1 MSEAASAEASTPAAA
16 GDAAAPAPP
25 AVDPN
30 QPPGPYPVQQ
40 AAEGGQQPPPPAG
53 YPGYPPQYYQHY
65 GYPPHPAGFQP
76 SAEGAAEAGAGAAGG
91 AGAHG
96 NAPHGGAYPGYP
108 PAYAFH
114 GQHYPGQYPYGA
126 AAGVPPG
133 QPPAQP
139 PAASAPPPA
148 AGAGAVP
155 QQPDD
160 SKADE
165 TTAAAAAAGQDG
177 DSAASAKDKAANG
190 SKPTVMAGTDKYGK
204 PRIETVGYAP
214 PSAIAALKQ
223 GSPQN
228 KEEPLST
235 AAVEPMKQDFY
246 FFAVDNKEEYLAQA
260 KAAVREAI
268 STAPPTTETIEE
280 DDPYLTMTNLNE
292 RLMASWLEQPRS
304 VRTQYLSKE
313 EGDRRRFQL
322 DDEVA
327 SRHCA
332 TLTARSRSP
341 RIAKRFEF
349 EPAKP
354 DQPFP
359 TLSELNREKDG
370 ANKRAAAATA
380 ENDGE
385 ANAKRSRASASNESV

>member
-1 MSEAASAEASTPAAA
+1 MSEAASAGASAPAAA
-16 GDAAAPAPP
+16 AGAAAPAPS

-30 QPPGPYPVQQ
+30 QSSGPYPVQQ
-40 AAEGGQQPPPPAG
+40 AAEGGQQQPPRPAG

-65 GYPPHPAGFQP
+65 GYPPPPAGFQP
-76 SAEGAAEAGAGAAGG
+76 SAEGAAAAGAGAAGG

-114 GQHYPGQYPYGA
+114 GQHYPGQYSYGA
-126 AAGVPPG
+126 AAGVAPG
-133 QPPAQP
+133 QPPAP

-148 AGAGAVP
+148 AGAVP
-155 QQPDD
+155 HQPDG

-165 TTAAAAAAGQDG
+165 TTPAAAGQDG
-177 DSAASAKDKAANG
+177 ESAASAKDNAANG

-204 PRIETVGYAP
+204 PRIETVGYAA

-223 GSPQN
+223 GSPEN
-228 KEEPLST
+228 KEEPLSST
-235 AAVEPMKQDFY
+235 VVEPMKHDFY
-246 FFAVDNKEEYLAQA
+246 FFVLDNKEECLAQA

-292 RLMASWLEQPRS
+292 RLMASWLTQPRS

-341 RIAKRFEF
+341 RMAKKFEF
-349 EPAKP
+349 ESAKP
-354 DQPFP
+354 DKPFP
-359 TLSELNREKDG
+359 TISELNKEKDV
-370 ANKRAAAATA
+370 ANKRPAAATT

-385 ANAKRSRASASNESV
+385 ADAKRSRASESV

>member
-1 MSEAASAEASTPAAA
+1 MSEAASAEASAPSAA
-16 GDAAAPAPP
+16 AAAPAPP

-40 AAEGGQQPPPPAG
+40 AAEGGQQQQPPPAG
-53 YPGYPPQYYQHY
+53 YPGFPPQYYQQY
-65 GYPPHPAGFQP
+65 GYPPPPAGFQP
-76 SAEGAAEAGAGAAGG
+76 STEGAAAAAGAGAAGG
-91 AGAHG
+91 AGAHD
-96 NAPHGGAYPGYP
+96 NAPHGGAYPGIP

-114 GQHYPGQYPYGA
+114 GQHFPGQYPYGA
-126 AAGVPPG
+126 AAGVAPG

-148 AGAGAVP
+148 
-155 QQPDD
+155 QPDG

-165 TTAAAAAAGQDG
+165 TRLAAAAAGQDV
-177 DSAASAKDKAANG
+177 DSAASAKDKEANG
-190 SKPTVMAGTDKYGK
+190 SKPAVMASTDKNGK
-204 PRIETVGYAP
+204 PTIDTVGYAP

-235 AAVEPMKQDFY
+235 IDVEPMKQDFY
-246 FFAVDNKEEYLAQA
+246 FFAVDNKEECLAQA

-268 STAPPTTETIEE
+268 STTPPTTETIEE

-304 VRTQYLSKE
+304 VRTEYLSKE

-341 RIAKRFEF
+341 RVAKRFEF
-349 EPAKP
+349 EAAKP
-354 DQPFP
+354 DQSFQ
-359 TLSELNREKDG
+359 TLSDLNKEKDG
-370 ANKRAAAATA
+370 ANKRPAAATA
-380 ENDGE
+380 EDDGG
-385 ANAKRSRASASNESV
+385 ADAKRSRASATTSV

>member
-1 MSEAASAEASTPAAA
+1 MSEAASAEAPAPAAA
-16 GDAAAPAPP
+16 GAAAPAPQ

-30 QPPGPYPVQQ
+30 QPPGLYPVQQ
-40 AAEGGQQPPPPAG
+40 AAEGGQQPPHPSG

-65 GYPPHPAGFQP
+65 GYPPPPAGFQP
-76 SAEGAAEAGAGAAGG
+76 SAEGAAAAASAGAAGG

-114 GQHYPGQYPYGA
+114 GQHYPGQYPHGA
-126 AAGVPPG
+126 TAGVAPG
-133 QPPAQP
+133 QPPAP
-139 PAASAPPPA
+139 PAGGP
-148 AGAGAVP
+148 VP
-155 QQPDD
+155 HQPDG

-165 TTAAAAAAGQDG
+165 TTSAAAAQGG
-177 DSAASAKDKAANG
+177 DSAASARDKAANG
-190 SKPTVMAGTDKYGK
+190 SKPTVMAGSDKYGK

-223 GSPQN
+223 GSPEN
-228 KEEPLST
+228 KEEPLNT
-235 AAVEPMKQDFY
+235 TVVEPMKQDFY
-246 FFAVDNKEEYLAQA
+246 FFALDNKEECLAQA

-292 RLMASWLEQPRS
+292 RLMASWLTQPRS

-313 EGDRRRFQL
+313 EGDRRRFQQ

-341 RIAKRFEF
+341 RMAKKFEF
-349 EPAKP
+349 ESAKP
-354 DQPFP
+354 DKPFP
-359 TLSELNREKDG
+359 TISELNKEKEG
-370 ANKRAAAATA
+370 ATKRPAEATA

-385 ANAKRSRASASNESV
+385 ADAKRSRASASNIE

>member
-1 MSEAASAEASTPAAA
+1 MSEAASAEASATSAA
-16 GDAAAPAPP
+16 GSAATAPAPT

-30 QPPGPYPVQQ
+30 QPPGPYPIQQ
-40 AAEGGQQPPPPAG
+40 AAGEGGQQQPPPPAG

-65 GYPPHPAGFQP
+65 GYPPPPAASGAFQP
-76 SAEGAAEAGAGAAGG
+76 SAEGAEAAAGG
-91 AGAHG
+91 GAQGG

-114 GQHYPGQYPYGA
+114 AQHYPGQYPYGA
-126 AAGVPPG
+126 AVGVLG
-133 QPPAQP
+133 QPLP
-139 PAASAPPPA
+139 PSANAPPPTDGA
-148 AGAGAVP
+148 APHQADG
-155 QQPDD
+155 

-165 TTAAAAAAGQDG
+165 ATSAKTAVPRGGA
-177 DSAASAKDKAANG
+177 SAASTKDDAANG
-190 SKPTVMAGTDKYGK
+190 GKPRVMAGTDKYGK
-204 PRIETVGYAP
+204 PRIETVVGKAP
-214 PSAIAALKQ
+214 LAIAALRQ

-228 KEEPLST
+228 KEEPLSSI
-235 AAVEPMKQDFY
+235 AVEPMKQDFY
-246 FFAVDNKEEYLAQA
+246 FFAVDNKEECLTQA

-268 STAPPTTETIEE
+268 STAPPTNATIEE

-292 RLMASWLEQPRS
+292 RLMASWLAQPRS

-313 EGDRRRFQL
+313 EGDRRRFQQ

-349 EPAKP
+349 EPSKS

-359 TLSELNREKDG
+359 AASELNNEKDG
-370 ANKRAAAATA
+370 ANKRPASATA
-380 ENDGE
+380 NDGE
-385 ANAKRSRASASNESV
+385 ADAKRSRADDSNVESL